1 MSNLAK
7 EEEILL
13 REYAEAGQL
22 CRSYEQLSRT
32 GILIFVVFS
41 TAIVALLHQDAASPT
56 MKITLEV
63 IGVIFSVI
71 TLNVLVRVGILYKTY
86 IDRAREIEDNL
97 GMDLY
102 KRWDNAVKGS
112 MTIRNKPAMLILVV
126 AFGLYFFGALVLEI
140 YPLITG

>member
-56 MKITLEV
+56 TKITLEV

-86 IDRAREIEDNL
+86 IDPKFDSHRHISAKRA
-97 GMDLY
+97 
-102 KRWDNAVKGS
+102 S
-112 MTIRNKPAMLILVV
+112 
-126 AFGLYFFGALVLEI
+126 
-140 YPLITG
+140 